1 MNSHFLRTFSLL
13 GITSAIVGFSGFSAQ
28 AQEAQSGAVR
38 QNISNKAA
46 DLQNSSQTSIFAQQ
60 APLPTQQQDPLT
72 PAPTLTP
79 QPTQPPTPTQEQ
91 YQPPIQTPVPAEE
104 PVQTPAPTVQPGR
117 ATRGGPSYIGVG
129 GNIGITGETT
139 LSEGSFAVISKLGL
153 TNNLSVRPAALISED
168 AVFLIPVTLDFPI
181 ESITQTG
188 ETQISAAPYLGA
200 GVSISTADDSN
211 VGFLVSGGV
220 DVPIADRLTANAGLN
235 VSFLDDTNI
244 GVLLGVGYNF

>member
-1 MNSHFLRTFSLL
+1 MNSRLLRTFSLL
-13 GITSAIVGFSGFSAQ
+13 GIASAIVGLSGFSAQ
-28 AQEAQSGAVR
+28 AQEK
-38 QNISNKAA
+38 NISNQAA

-60 APLPTQQQDPLT
+60 TPLPTQQQDPLT

-79 QPTQPPTPTQEQ
+79 QPTQPPTLTPEQ
-91 YQPPIQTPVPAEE
+91 NQPPIQTPVPAEE
-104 PVQTPAPTVQPGR
+104 PVQTPAPAPALQPGR